1 MQKENVLLTKRRKSF
16 RDNIKSVTEIPDL
29 LSVQKESFNL
39 LVQSD
44 IEPEKR
50 ENIGLEKVFR
60 ASFPIEDLA

>member
-44 IEPEKR
+44 IEPEK
-50 ENIGLEKVFR
+50 EKT
-60 ASFPIEDLA
+60 